1 MMVRPTE
8 EGGSGVR
15 IKWNKEQCAAYAG
28 KKALDLLGEGVMFER
43 SYYP

>member
-1 MMVRPTE
+1 MVRPTE
-8 EGGSGVR
+8 EGGRGVR
-15 IKWNKEQCAAYAG
+15 IKWPYAG